1 MGPLERP
8 RGKISAQKK
17 TAGQGV
23 ERTKPDLSG
32 SIRRQRK
39 DGLAVHSTGSNGS
52 HYTPVHPLSG
62 A

>member
-1 MGPLERP
+1 MGPRG
-8 RGKISAQKK
+8 RSSGKISAQKK

-32 SIRRQRK
+32 SIRQRRK
-39 DGLAVHSTGSNGS
+39 DGLAVYSTGSNGS